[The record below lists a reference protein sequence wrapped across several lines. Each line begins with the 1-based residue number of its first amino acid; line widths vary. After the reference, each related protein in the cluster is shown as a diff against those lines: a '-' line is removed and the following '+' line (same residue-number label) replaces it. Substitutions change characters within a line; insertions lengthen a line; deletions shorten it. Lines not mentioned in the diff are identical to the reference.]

1 MKHSFLNL
9 LIKLGTFQA
18 QARRHPWGW
27 KRGQTKPRPT
37 WKIWVGCRLPPTIR
51 AGRASARQKVSAF
64 ISFFSRCSPGNFAS
78 KVLKSHWEMVQVWG
92 PQTSENQRTLETVLP
107 PPPIQTQIP
116 FAPFQ
121 TPQMMGLCSSCV
133 TLFLAWEFCTHVF
146 PLIFLLLSQ
155 CPMSQQ
161 PPHLAVVSSPAIFV
175 LSSVVSHS
183 AEDPYLQSHLIYIL
197 QWYLLTP
204 GVSTISATPSDVQHP
219 SSTPQMSQAPL
230 CAFCF
235 LVEFSSAACL
245 SVRQCL
251 GTGSHPRVTRRART
265 MPILQIT
272 AS

>member
-1 MKHSFLNL
+1 MEEGADKAQTHLKDLGWMQTASDHQSWQGKCKAEGLCLYFSL
-9 LIKLGTFQA
+9 LEMFSWQLCFQSLEVSLGNGA
-18 QARRHPWGW
+18 SL
-27 KRGQTKPRPT
+27 RPT
-37 WKIWVGCRLPPTIR
+37 DIR
-51 AGRASARQKVSAF
+51 K
-64 ISFFSRCSPGNFAS
+64 
-78 KVLKSHWEMVQVWG
+78 
-92 PQTSENQRTLETVLP
+92 ENQRTLETVLP

-235 LVEFSSAACL
+235 LVEFSSTACL